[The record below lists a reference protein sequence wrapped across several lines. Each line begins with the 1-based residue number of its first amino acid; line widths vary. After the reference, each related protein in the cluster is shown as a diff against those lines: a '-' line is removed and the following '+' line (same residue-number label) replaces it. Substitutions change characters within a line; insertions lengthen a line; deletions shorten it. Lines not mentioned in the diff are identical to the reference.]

1 MEREMP
7 TVFVPTVMRKC
18 VGGNSS
24 LTVSGQ
30 TIKEVL
36 DQVYASYPAL
46 ATDKE
51 GKIKPFVA
59 VFVNST
65 ALNEIAQDAP
75 MRADDEVHFIPA
87 IAGGCQ

>member
-1 MEREMP
+1 
-7 TVFVPTVMRKC
+7 MRKC
-18 VGGNSS
+18 VGGSSS
-24 LTVSGQ
+24 LNVSGQ

-46 ATDKE
+46 ATEILDKE

-65 ALNEIAQDAP
+65 SLNELAQDAP
-75 MRADDEVHFIPA
+75 MRADDEVHLIPA
-87 IAGGCQ
+87 IAGGSQ